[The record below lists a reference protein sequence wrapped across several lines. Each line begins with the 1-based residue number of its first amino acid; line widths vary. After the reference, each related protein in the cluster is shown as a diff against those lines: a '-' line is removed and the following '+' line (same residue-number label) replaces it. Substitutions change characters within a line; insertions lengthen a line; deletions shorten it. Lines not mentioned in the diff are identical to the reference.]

1 MSFIDRI
8 ESELEVQT
16 ASRELCYDAL
26 KKMPQG
32 RLITKCR
39 SNSNPEHYLRL
50 SASVPLQYL
59 GSNDKDLI
67 KLLQQK
73 REFENQLKALNNNIP
88 LLERVTTKY
97 ISLESALSDIHS
109 GPEVHVSQNHYKQ
122 EELIYL
128 TSAGIYVRSKGEAII
143 IDVLW
148 QRHIPFYY
156 EKKLILFDEK
166 GQKVVVYPDITILL
180 SQRELLLW
188 EHNGMLSNEE
198 YRRRNNR
205 KMELYFLNGFYQ
217 PKNLIVT
224 ADGPNGEFSIP
235 DIYRIV
241 DGLILP
247 RL

>member
-1 MSFIDRI
+1 MNFIEQI
-8 ESELEVQT
+8 KNQLEVQR
-16 ASRELCYDAL
+16 AARELYYEVL
-26 KKMPQG
+26 EKMPQG

-67 KLLQQK
+67 KQLQQK
-73 REFENQLKALNNNIP
+73 KEYENQLKALNNNIP
-88 LLERVTTKY
+88 LLERVITKY
-97 ISLESALSDIHS
+97 ISPDSVFSDIDS
-109 GPEVHVSQNHYKQ
+109 DPPVHASQNLYKKN
-122 EELIYL
+122 ELIYL

-143 IDVLW
+143 IDILW
-148 QRHIPFYY
+148 QRRIPFYY
-156 EKKLILFDEK
+156 EKKLILFDEN

>member
-1 MSFIDRI
+1 MSFIDKI
-8 ESELEVQT
+8 KNELEAQV
-16 ASRELCYDAL
+16 AARELCFGAL
-26 KKMPQG
+26 EKMPQG
-32 RLITKCR
+32 GLVRKCR
-39 SNSNPEHYLRL
+39 SNSNPEDYLRL

-59 GSNDKDLI
+59 GSNDKNLI
-67 KLLQQK
+67 KQLQQK

-88 LLERVTTKY
+88 LLERVISKY
-97 ISLESALSDIHS
+97 ISIDSVFSDIHS
-109 GPEVHVSQNHYKQ
+109 GPQVHASQNHYKQ

-148 QRHIPFYY
+148 QRRIPFYY
-156 EKKLILFDEK
+156 EKKLILFDEN

-241 DGLILP
+241 DVLILP

>member
-1 MSFIDRI
+1 MSFINKI
-8 ESELEVQT
+8 KNELEAQV
-16 ASRELCYDAL
+16 AARELCYGDL
-26 KKMPQG
+26 EKMPQG
-32 RLITKCR
+32 RLVTKCR

-59 GSNDKDLI
+59 GSNDKNLI
-67 KLLQQK
+67 KQLQQK

-88 LLERVTTKY
+88 LLERVISKY
-97 ISLESALSDIHS
+97 ISIDSVFSDIHS
-109 GPEVHVSQNHYKQ
+109 GPQVHASQNHYKQ

-148 QRHIPFYY
+148 QRRIPFYY
-156 EKKLILFDEK
+156 EKKLILFDEN

>member
-1 MSFIDRI
+1 MSFINKI
-8 ESELEVQT
+8 KNELEAQV
-16 ASRELCYDAL
+16 AARELCYGAL
-26 KKMPQG
+26 EKMPQG
-32 RLITKCR
+32 RLVTKCR

-59 GSNDKDLI
+59 GSNDKNLI
-67 KLLQQK
+67 KQLQQK

-88 LLERVTTKY
+88 LLERVISKY
-97 ISLESALSDIHS
+97 ISIDSVFSDIHS
-109 GPEVHVSQNHYKQ
+109 GPQVHASQNHYKQ

-148 QRHIPFYY
+148 QRRIPFYY
-156 EKKLILFDEK
+156 EKKLILFDEN

>member
-1 MSFIDRI
+1 MSFINKI
-8 ESELEVQT
+8 KNELEAQV
-16 ASRELCYDAL
+16 AARELCYGAL
-26 KKMPQG
+26 EKMPQG
-32 RLITKCR
+32 RLVTKCR

-59 GSNDKDLI
+59 GSNDKNLI
-67 KLLQQK
+67 KQLQQK

-88 LLERVTTKY
+88 LLERVISKY
-97 ISLESALSDIHS
+97 ISIDSVFSDIHS
-109 GPEVHVSQNHYKQ
+109 GPQVHASQNHYKQ

-148 QRHIPFYY
+148 QRRIPFYY
-156 EKKLILFDEK
+156 EKTLILFDEN

>member
-1 MSFIDRI
+1 
-8 ESELEVQT
+8 
-16 ASRELCYDAL
+16 
-26 KKMPQG
+26 MPQG

-59 GSNDKDLI
+59 GSNDKNLI
-67 KLLQQK
+67 KQLQQK

-88 LLERVTTKY
+88 LLERVISKY
-97 ISLESALSDIHS
+97 ISIDSVFSDIHS
-109 GPEVHVSQNHYKQ
+109 APQVRASQNLYKKD
-122 EELIYL
+122 ELIYL

-205 KMELYFLNGFYQ
+205 KMVLYFHGCKMLYFCSGLSRFSTRIEIF
-217 PKNLIVT
+217 LILV
-224 ADGPNGEFSIP
+224 EFSVGDEVFFPFRPNVIKC
-235 DIYRIV
+235 
-241 DGLILP
+241 
-247 RL
+247 

>member
-1 MSFIDRI
+1 MSFIDKI
-8 ESELEVQT
+8 KNELEAQV
-16 ASRELCYDAL
+16 AARELCYGAL
-26 KKMPQG
+26 EKMPQG
-32 RLITKCR
+32 RLVTKCR

-59 GSNDKDLI
+59 GSNDKNLI
-67 KLLQQK
+67 KQLQQK

-88 LLERVTTKY
+88 LLERVISKY
-97 ISLESALSDIHS
+97 ISIDSVFSDIHS
-109 GPEVHVSQNHYKQ
+109 GPQVHASQNHYKQ

-148 QRHIPFYY
+148 QRRIPFYY
-156 EKKLILFDEK
+156 EKKLILFDEN
-166 GQKVVVYPDITILL
+166 GQRVVVYPDITILL

>member
-1 MSFIDRI
+1 MNFIDRI
-8 ESELEVQT
+8 KSELEVQ
-16 ASRELCYDAL
+16 AAARELCHDAL

-67 KLLQQK
+67 KQLQQK

-88 LLERVTTKY
+88 LLERVISKY
-97 ISLESALSDIHS
+97 IPDSFTSPHTQFD
-109 GPEVHVSQNHYKQ
+109 PKVHASQNHYKQ

>member
-1 MSFIDRI
+1 MSFIDKI
-8 ESELEVQT
+8 KNELEAQV
-16 ASRELCYDAL
+16 AARELCYGAL
-26 KKMPQG
+26 EKMPQG

-67 KLLQQK
+67 KQLQQK
-73 REFENQLKALNNNIP
+73 KEYENQLKALNNNIP
-88 LLERVTTKY
+88 LLERVITKY
-97 ISLESALSDIHS
+97 ISPDSVFSDIDS
-109 GPEVHVSQNHYKQ
+109 GPQVHASQNLYKKN
-122 EELIYL
+122 ELIYL

-143 IDVLW
+143 IDILW
-148 QRHIPFYY
+148 QRRIPFYY
-156 EKKLILFDEK
+156 EKKLMLFDEN

>member
-1 MSFIDRI
+1 MNFIDNIRN
-8 ESELEVQT
+8 ELEIEKS
-16 ASRELCYDAL
+16 SRDLYYKAL
-26 KKMPQG
+26 DGMPEG

-50 SASVPLQYL
+50 SSSVPLQYL

-67 KLLQQK
+67 KQLQQK
-73 REFENQLKALNNNIP
+73 KEYENQLKALNNNIP
-88 LLERVTTKY
+88 LLERVITKY
-97 ISLESALSDIHS
+97 ISPDSVFSDIDS
-109 GPEVHVSQNHYKQ
+109 GPQVHASQNLYKKDK
-122 EELIYL
+122 LIYL

-148 QRHIPFYY
+148 QRRIPFYY
-156 EKKLILFDEK
+156 ERKLALLDEN
-166 GQKVVVYPDITILL
+166 GDIVIIYPDITIPI
-180 SQRELLLW
+180 SQKEFIIW
-188 EHNGMLSNEE
+188 EHNGMLTNEE

-235 DIYRIV
+235 DIYRVV

>member
-1 MSFIDRI
+1 M
-8 ESELEVQT
+8 
-16 ASRELCYDAL
+16 
-26 KKMPQG
+26 
-32 RLITKCR
+32 
-39 SNSNPEHYLRL
+39 
-50 SASVPLQYL
+50 
-59 GSNDKDLI
+59 
-67 KLLQQK
+67 KLLQK
-73 REFENQLKALNNNIP
+73 SIHFDRASTSDNIVAP
-88 LLERVTTKY
+88 
-97 ISLESALSDIHS
+97 
-109 GPEVHVSQNHYKQ
+109 
-122 EELIYL
+122 
-128 TSAGIYVRSKGEAII
+128 
-143 IDVLW
+143 
-148 QRHIPFYY
+148 
-156 EKKLILFDEK
+156 
-166 GQKVVVYPDITILL
+166 VVVYPDITILL

>member
-1 MSFIDRI
+1 MSFINKI
-8 ESELEVQT
+8 KNELEAQV
-16 ASRELCYDAL
+16 AARELCYGAL
-26 KKMPQG
+26 EKMPQG
-32 RLITKCR
+32 RLVTKCR

-59 GSNDKDLI
+59 GSNDKNLI
-67 KLLQQK
+67 KQLQQK

-88 LLERVTTKY
+88 LLERVISKY
-97 ISLESALSDIHS
+97 ISIDSVFSDIHS
-109 GPEVHVSQNHYKQ
+109 GPQVHASQNHYKQ

-148 QRHIPFYY
+148 QRRIPFYY
-156 EKKLILFDEK
+156 EKKLILFDEN

-241 DGLILP
+241 DGLIRP

>member
-1 MSFIDRI
+1 MSFIDKI
-8 ESELEVQT
+8 KNELEAQV
-16 ASRELCYDAL
+16 AARELCYGAL
-26 KKMPQG
+26 EKMPQG
-32 RLITKCR
+32 RLVTKCR

-59 GSNDKDLI
+59 GSNDKNLI
-67 KLLQQK
+67 KQLQQK

-88 LLERVTTKY
+88 LLELVISKY
-97 ISLESALSDIHS
+97 ISIDSVFSDIHS
-109 GPEVHVSQNHYKQ
+109 GPQVHASQNHYKQ

-148 QRHIPFYY
+148 QRRIPFYY
-156 EKKLILFDEK
+156 EKKLILFDEN

>member
-1 MSFIDRI
+1 MH
-8 ESELEVQT
+8 
-16 ASRELCYDAL
+16 A
-26 KKMPQG
+26 
-32 RLITKCR
+32 
-39 SNSNPEHYLRL
+39 
-50 SASVPLQYL
+50 
-59 GSNDKDLI
+59 
-67 KLLQQK
+67 
-73 REFENQLKALNNNIP
+73 
-88 LLERVTTKY
+88 
-97 ISLESALSDIHS
+97 
-109 GPEVHVSQNHYKQ
+109 SQNHYKQ

-241 DGLILP
+241 DGLIRP

>member
-1 MSFIDRI
+1 MNFIDRI
-8 ESELEVQT
+8 KSELEVQ
-16 ASRELCYDAL
+16 AAARELCHDAL

-67 KLLQQK
+67 KLLHQK

-88 LLERVTTKY
+88 LLERVITKY
-97 ISLESALSDIHS
+97 ISLESVFSDIHS
-109 GPEVHVSQNHYKQ
+109 APQVRASQNLYKKD
-122 EELIYL
+122 ELIYL

-148 QRHIPFYY
+148 QHNIPFYY

-180 SQRELLLW
+180 PQRELLLW

>member
-1 MSFIDRI
+1 MNFIEQI
-8 ESELEVQT
+8 KNELEIQR
-16 ASRELCYDAL
+16 AARELYCEVL
-26 KKMPQG
+26 EKMPQG

-50 SASVPLQYL
+50 SSSVPLQYL

-67 KLLQQK
+67 KQLQQK
-73 REFENQLKALNNNIP
+73 KEYENQLKALNNNIP
-88 LLERVTTKY
+88 LLERVITKY
-97 ISLESALSDIHS
+97 ISPDSVFSDIDS
-109 GPEVHVSQNHYKQ
+109 GPQVHASQNLYKKDK
-122 EELIYL
+122 LIYL

-148 QRHIPFYY
+148 QRRIPFYY
-156 EKKLILFDEK
+156 ERKLALLDEN
-166 GQKVVVYPDITILL
+166 GEVVIIYPDITIPI
-180 SQRELLLW
+180 SKKEFIIW
-188 EHNGMLSNEE
+188 EHNGMLTNEE

-235 DIYRIV
+235 DIYRVV

>member
-1 MSFIDRI
+1 MNFIDRI
-8 ESELEVQT
+8 KSELEVQ
-16 ASRELCYDAL
+16 AAARELCHDAL

-67 KLLQQK
+67 KLLHQK

-88 LLERVTTKY
+88 LLERVITKY
-97 ISLESALSDIHS
+97 ISLESVFSDIHS
-109 GPEVHVSQNHYKQ
+109 APQVRASQNLYKKD
-122 EELIYL
+122 ELIYL

-148 QRHIPFYY
+148 QHNIPFYY

-180 SQRELLLW
+180 PQRELLLW

-205 KMELYFLNGFYQ
+205 KMELYFLNGFYP

-247 RL
+247 LL